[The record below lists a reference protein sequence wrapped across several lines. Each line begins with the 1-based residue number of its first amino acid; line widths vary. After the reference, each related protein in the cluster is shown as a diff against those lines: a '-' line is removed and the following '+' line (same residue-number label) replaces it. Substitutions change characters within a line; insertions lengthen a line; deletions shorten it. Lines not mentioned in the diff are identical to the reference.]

1 MDSQISKNTLFG
13 SEQFSV
19 GGYYSV
25 RGFRENFI
33 TGDHG
38 YYFRNKASFNLGQ
51 ILAPILTKKEGD
63 KDNFISKN
71 SYHLYKISM
80 EPFYD
85 YGYAKTK
92 YNGQGEI
99 TSGRLSGAG
108 LKTIFSSKYFDA
120 SLTYSWALQK
130 SNLIT
135 STDKENKML
144 YFELSAKY

>member
-1 MDSQISKNTLFG
+1 
-13 SEQFSV
+13 
-19 GGYYSV
+19 
-25 RGFRENFI
+25 
-33 TGDHG
+33 
-38 YYFRNKASFNLGQ
+38 
-51 ILAPILTKKEGD
+51 
-63 KDNFISKN
+63 
-71 SYHLYKISM
+71 M

-120 SLTYSWALQK
+120 SLTYSWALQR

-135 STDKENKML
+135 AEDKENKML
-144 YFELSAKY
+144 YFELSAKCC